1 MRPFIRWVKQESVVV
16 ARMLSEVPPDVTPG
30 QSSERSFEEL
40 VMGGTMKRV
49 KDRETTAAAGG
60 GL

>member
-1 MRPFIRWVKQESVVV
+1 
-16 ARMLSEVPPDVTPG
+16 MLSEVPPDVTPG